1 MFRKSVLIF
10 SIMLLGF
17 ASTIGAG
24 KLSSQTPTWKRYI
37 PVQDRKAILDKA
49 SRGTGLVAKFRGG
62 ISARVLWVT
71 DEVVR
76 VLISE
81 MVDKGQLGVKEA
93 DWEYFDMR
101 PEKHYLFYLFVK
113 SDKKN
118 PWESLDK
125 KAMTLYKEHDSANR
139 ITDAEV
145 YDADFKAPLRE
156 ALDSEF
162 EVKKGKQYVALV
174 PRKNSSGKPIIAD
187 LNDEASAMFSIQGKE
202 VMLKF
207 SIKELVKDVKE
218 L

>member
-1 MFRKSVLIF
+1 MLRKSVIIWSFLFIVF
-10 SIMLLGF
+10 V
-17 ASTIGAG
+17 STSEA
-24 KLSSQTPTWKRYI
+24 KKFSSQTPTWKRYI

-62 ISARVLWVT
+62 ISAKVLWVT

-76 VLISE
+76 VLVSE
-81 MVDKGQLGVKEA
+81 MVDKGQLGTKEA

-101 PEKHYLFYLFVK
+101 PEKHYMFYLFVK

-118 PWESLDK
+118 PWEALDK
-125 KAMTLYKEHDSANR
+125 KALTLYKEHDPANR

-145 YDADFKAPLRE
+145 FDAEFKAPLRE

-162 EVKKGKQYVALV
+162 EVKKGKQYVAMV
-174 PRKNSSGKPIIAD
+174 PRKNSSGKPIISD

>member
-1 MFRKSVLIF
+1 MFRKSIIVF
-10 SIMLLGF
+10 SLLVIIG
-17 ASTIGAG
+17 ASTIEAR
-24 KLSSQTPTWKRYI
+24 KVSSQTQSWKRYI

-76 VLISE
+76 ALVSE
-81 MVDKGQLGVKEA
+81 MVDKGQLGIKEA

-101 PEKHYLFYLFVK
+101 PEKHYMFYLFVK
-113 SDKKN
+113 ADKKN

-125 KAMTLYKEHDSANR
+125 KAMTLYKEHDPANR

-145 YDADFKAPLRE
+145 FDADFKAPLRE
-156 ALDSEF
+156 ALDNEF
-162 EVKKGKQYVALV
+162 EVKKGKQYVAMV
-174 PRKNSSGKPIIAD
+174 PRKNSSGKPLISD

-202 VMLKF
+202 VVLKF
-207 SIKELVKDVKE
+207 AIKELVKDVKE

>member
-1 MFRKSVLIF
+1 MFRKSFIIFLVLF
-10 SIMLLGF
+10 MGL
-17 ASTIGAG
+17 ASMVEA
-24 KLSSQTPTWKRYI
+24 KKPSAQTPTWKRYI
-37 PVQDRKAILDKA
+37 PAPERKAIFDKA

-62 ISARVLWVT
+62 VSAKVLWVT

-76 VLISE
+76 ALVSE
-81 MVDKGQLGVKEA
+81 MVDKGQLGIKEA

-118 PWESLDK
+118 PWEALDK
-125 KAMTLYKEHDSANR
+125 KAFTLYKEHDAANR

-145 YDADFKAPLRE
+145 FDANFKAPLRA
-156 ALDSEF
+156 ALAGEF
-162 EVKKGKQYVALV
+162 EVNKGKQYVVMV
-174 PRKNSSGKPIIAD
+174 PRKNSSGKPLIAD
-187 LNDEASAMFSIQGKE
+187 LNEEASAMFSIQGKE

>member
-1 MFRKSVLIF
+1 MFRKSVIIF
-10 SIMLLGF
+10 LFLLTGL
-17 ASTIGAG
+17 ASTIEAR
-24 KLSSQTPTWKRYI
+24 KVSSQTPTWKRYI
-37 PVQDRKAILDKA
+37 PVQERKAILDKA

-62 ISARVLWVT
+62 ISAKVLWVT

-76 VLISE
+76 VLVSE
-81 MVDKGQLGVKEA
+81 MVDKGQLGIKEA

-101 PEKHYLFYLFVK
+101 PEKHYMFYLFVK
-113 SDKKN
+113 ADKKN
-118 PWESLDK
+118 PWEALDK
-125 KAMTLYKEHDSANR
+125 KALTLYKEHDSANR

-162 EVKKGKQYVALV
+162 EVKKGKQYVAMV

-187 LNDEASAMFSIQGKE
+187 LNDDAAVMFSIQGKE
-202 VMLKF
+202 VMLKY
-207 SIKELVKDVKE
+207 SIKELVKEVKE